1 MEKMLIIVDPQV
13 DFVDGALPVPG
24 AKEAM
29 SALAQYLR
37 EHGSEYAVKIIT
49 ADSHPYNHSSFRE
62 CGGEWL
68 RHCVSDSVG
77 AAIVPDVF
85 DAAYSSAG
93 YTAVMHKGKY
103 EMVEE
108 YSVFQ
113 APGATAIIAGLL
125 QKYRIT
131 RIDICG
137 LAGDVCVLS
146 TLTDAVGLFPDISIR
161 VLTAFSPSLDG
172 GTRLSAFINENPS
185 ICAE

>member
-1 MEKMLIIVDPQV
+1 MKKMLIIVDPQV

-24 AKEAM
+24 AKKAM

-62 CGGEWL
+62 CGGEWQ

-85 DAAYSSAG
+85 DAAYSSPG
-93 YTAVMHKGKY
+93 YTTVMHKGKY

-113 APGATAIIAGLL
+113 APGAAAIIAGLL
-125 QKYRIT
+125 QKHRIT

-146 TLTDAVGLFPDISIR
+146 TLTDAVELFPDISIR
-161 VLTAFSPSLDG
+161 VLTPFSPSLDG
-172 GTRLSAFINENPS
+172 GTRLSVFINENPS

>member
-24 AKEAM
+24 AKKAM

-62 CGGEWL
+62 CGGEWQ

-85 DAAYSSAG
+85 DAAYSSPG
-93 YTAVMHKGKY
+93 YTTVIHKGKY

-125 QKYRIT
+125 QKHRIT

-146 TLTDAVGLFPDISIR
+146 TLTDAVELFPDISIR
-161 VLTAFSPSLDG
+161 VLTSFSPSLDG
-172 GTRLSAFINENPS
+172 GTSLSVFINENPS